1 MIEKIC
7 GKFWYI
13 VGAIEGVLYS
23 IKCVFQFLH
32 WTRVWSK
39 EHPTATDDMYS
50 AYAAN
55 WWLERFPDVI
65 DMV

>member
-1 MIEKIC
+1 MFEKIY

-13 VGAIEGVLYS
+13 IGMIEGLFYS
-23 IKCVFQFLH
+23 IKCVFQFMH
-32 WTRVWSK
+32 WTKTWSK
-39 EHPTATDDMYS
+39 EHPTATEEMYE
-50 AYAAN
+50 AYAKD

>member
-1 MIEKIC
+1 MFAKIY

-13 VGAIEGVLYS
+13 IGAIEGLFYS
-23 IKCVFQFLH
+23 IKCLFQFMK
-32 WTRVWSK
+32 WTRILSK
-39 EHPTATDDMYS
+39 EHPTITKEMYDS
-50 AYAAN
+50 YAKN